1 MYEILKKLGL
11 SSDEIEIY
19 VHLLKKGPSK
29 VVNIS
34 RDLDIARTTVYR
46 FIDLLRNK
54 GLVSEYLSNNVKI
67 FKAIDPSKI
76 PQIYEE
82 RIEEVK
88 SIIPSLEKLQNVSQ
102 NSASVELFR
111 GEESFRF
118 LFEDLIKDAN
128 DYVLVGETR
137 KFFDLL
143 EFPTLQWIKK
153 AEAKK
158 IRGRVLTKRGE
169 SIKITKYEEIKFLPF
184 EVNHIT
190 TSLTYGDKTVI
201 FIWTEPLH
209 AILINSKEISGANIE
224 YFNYLWKLS
233 INPTKKELNEMKAYK

>member
-34 RDLDIARTTVYR
+34 REINIARTTVYR
-46 FIDLLRNK
+46 FIDSLRNK

-67 FKAIDPSKI
+67 FKAIDPNKI
-76 PQIYEE
+76 PNIYEE
-82 RIEEVK
+82 RIGEIK
-88 SIIPSLEKLQNVSQ
+88 SIIPSLEKLQNISL
-102 NSASVELFR
+102 NNTSVELFK
-111 GEESFRF
+111 GKESFKF

-128 DYVLVGETR
+128 DYVLVGETQ

-143 EFPTLQWIKK
+143 EFSTIQWIKK

-158 IRGRVLTKRGE
+158 IKGKVLTKKGE
-169 SIKITKYEEIKFLPF
+169 AIKITKYEKIKFLPF

-209 AILINSKEISGANIE
+209 AILINNKEISGANIE
-224 YFNYLWKLS
+224 YFNYLWELS
-233 INPTKKELNEMKAYK
+233 INPTKKELDEMKA